1 MPPRVS
7 KPSLEIAAVTDRK
20 EASRA
25 ELKKLLWTYIKNN
38 NLQCEDPKHYSK
50 FGVSLLERTSDPICF
65 QIPPKMPLMT
75 QISHL
80 IIIKGIF
87 IRSILV

>member
-7 KPSLEIAAVTDRK
+7 KPSLEIATIAGRK

-38 NLQCEDPKHYSK
+38 NLQCENPKHYSK
-50 FGVSLLERTSDPICF
+50 SGISLKDIGLHLFPNPTTNAAYVSD
-65 QIPPKMPLMT
+65 
-75 QISHL
+75 
-80 IIIKGIF
+80 
-87 IRSILV
+87 

>member
-7 KPSLEIAAVTDRK
+7 KPSIELAAVAGRK

-38 NLQCEDPKHYSK
+38 NLQCEDPKHFSK
-50 FGVSLLERTSDPICF
+50 FGVSLLERTADPISF
-65 QIPPKMPLMT
+65 QIPPKMPLRT

-80 IIIKGIF
+80 IVIKGIF
-87 IRSILV
+87 IRSIL

>member
-1 MPPRVS
+1 MPLRVS
-7 KPSLEIAAVTDRK
+7 KPSLEIAAITGRK
-20 EASRA
+20 EAYRP

-65 QIPPKMPLMT
+65 QIPPKMSLMT

-80 IIIKGIF
+80 IIIKGLF
-87 IRSILV
+87 IRSIL